1 MVCKMGCASART
13 GTHAGIATVPRT
25 VATLTGCPVRVL
37 RKDTTNKKAQGEMPC
52 AFCWSGLRDSPGALL
67 RAPARTR
74 APQQS
79 PGLLLPWRV
88 ALFESRAKILRTK
101 KHKAKCLVLFV
112 GADYETRP
120 VRFCAHR
127 HARGHRNSPPDCCYP
142 DGLPCSSLSIIVEQK
157 KQGKKPCFL
166 YWSGLR
172 DSNSLPP
179 PWQGGAL
186 PDELNPQTIVLLY
199 PAGAGLS
206 SPFFAD
212 GNKKCRP
219 LVGITIGTTTYR

>member
-1 MVCKMGCASART
+1 MYKNRRHPTEAECRLLCCPILLSRCRFCSFLKLLSYRHTPNALCFLLERITRLARCAFART
-13 GTHAGIATVPRT
+13 GTHAGTTTVPRT
-25 VATLTGCPVRVL
+25 VAILADCLVRVS

-52 AFCWSGLRDSPGALL
+52 AFC
-67 RAPARTR
+67 
-74 APQQS
+74 
-79 PGLLLPWRV
+79 
-88 ALFESRAKILRTK
+88 
-101 KHKAKCLVLFV
+101 
-112 GADYETRP
+112 
-120 VRFCAHR
+120 
-127 HARGHRNSPPDCCYP
+127 
-142 DGLPCSSLSIIVEQK
+142 
-157 KQGKKPCFL
+157 
-166 YWSGLR
+166 WSGLR